1 MDAGMALVPEN
12 RKEEG
17 LFLEMTVT
25 ENISLDENE
34 LVWRFVRASGPG
46 GQKVNKTSSAVQLRF
61 DAAGSLSLSEAVS
74 ERLLVL
80 AGRRAD
86 ASGVLTI
93 DARRFR
99 TQARNRR
106 DALDRLVALVREAAD
121 PPKPRRRRGVPV
133 GARKRRLEIK
143 RRRSVLKS
151 LRARVQ
157 RESQ

>member
-1 MDAGMALVPEN
+1 MGIMSEPIV
-12 RKEEG
+12 
-17 LFLEMTVT
+17 VT
-25 ENISLDENE
+25 EHISLDENE

-61 DAAGSLSLSEAVS
+61 DAAGSLSLSEVVR

-106 DALDRLVALVREAAD
+106 DALDGLVALVREAAD
-121 PPKPRRRRGVPV
+121 PPKPRRRRRVPV

>member
-1 MDAGMALVPEN
+1 MGIMSEPIV
-12 RKEEG
+12 
-17 LFLEMTVT
+17 VT
-25 ENISLDENE
+25 EHISLDENE

-121 PPKPRRRRGVPV
+121 PPKPRRRRRVPV

>member
-1 MDAGMALVPEN
+1 MVPPVKDDIVGIMSEPIV
-12 RKEEG
+12 
-17 LFLEMTVT
+17 VT

>member
-1 MDAGMALVPEN
+1 
-12 RKEEG
+12 
-17 LFLEMTVT
+17 VT
-25 ENISLDENE
+25 EHISLDENE

-61 DAAGSLSLSEAVS
+61 DAAGSLSLSEAVG

>member
-1 MDAGMALVPEN
+1 MSEPIV
-12 RKEEG
+12 
-17 LFLEMTVT
+17 VT
-25 ENISLDENE
+25 EHISLDENE

-61 DAAGSLSLSEAVS
+61 DAAGSLSLSEVVR

>member
-1 MDAGMALVPEN
+1 VGIMSEPIV
-12 RKEEG
+12 
-17 LFLEMTVT
+17 VT

-61 DAAGSLSLSEAVS
+61 DAAGSLSLSEVVR

>member
-1 MDAGMALVPEN
+1 VVPPVKDDIVGIMSEPIV
-12 RKEEG
+12 
-17 LFLEMTVT
+17 VT
-25 ENISLDENE
+25 EHISLDENE

>member
-1 MDAGMALVPEN
+1 MVPPVKDDIVGIMSEPIV
-12 RKEEG
+12 
-17 LFLEMTVT
+17 VT

-61 DAAGSLSLSEAVS
+61 DAAGSLSLSEVVR

-121 PPKPRRRRGVPV
+121 PPKPRRRRRVPV

>member
-1 MDAGMALVPEN
+1 VGIMSEPIV
-12 RKEEG
+12 
-17 LFLEMTVT
+17 VT
-25 ENISLDENE
+25 EHISLDENE

>member
-1 MDAGMALVPEN
+1 MVPPVKDDIVGIMSEPIV
-12 RKEEG
+12 
-17 LFLEMTVT
+17 VT
-25 ENISLDENE
+25 EHISLDENE

-61 DAAGSLSLSEAVS
+61 DAAGSLSLSEVVR

>member
-1 MDAGMALVPEN
+1 MGIMSEPIV
-12 RKEEG
+12 
-17 LFLEMTVT
+17 VT

-121 PPKPRRRRGVPV
+121 PPKPRRRRRVPV

>member
-1 MDAGMALVPEN
+1 MGIMSEPIV
-12 RKEEG
+12 
-17 LFLEMTVT
+17 VT

>member
-1 MDAGMALVPEN
+1 MVPPVKDDIVGIMSEPIV
-12 RKEEG
+12 
-17 LFLEMTVT
+17 VT
-25 ENISLDENE
+25 EHISLDENE

>member
-1 MDAGMALVPEN
+1 
-12 RKEEG
+12 
-17 LFLEMTVT
+17 VT

-61 DAAGSLSLSEAVS
+61 DAAGSLSLSEVVR

>member
-1 MDAGMALVPEN
+1 MSEPIV
-12 RKEEG
+12 
-17 LFLEMTVT
+17 VT
-25 ENISLDENE
+25 EHISLDENE

>member
-1 MDAGMALVPEN
+1 MGIMSEPIV
-12 RKEEG
+12 
-17 LFLEMTVT
+17 VT

-61 DAAGSLSLSEAVS
+61 DAAGSLSLSEVVR

>member
-1 MDAGMALVPEN
+1 MPDPIP
-12 RKEEG
+12 
-17 LFLEMTVT
+17 VT
-25 ENISLDENE
+25 DSISLDEDE

-61 DAAGSLSLSEAVS
+61 DAAQSASLPDAVR
-74 ERLLVL
+74 ERLLTL

-86 ASGVLTI
+86 SNGVLTI

-99 TQARNRR
+99 TQARNRS

-121 PPKPRRRRGVPV
+121 PPKLRRRRGVPAGV
-133 GARKRRLEIK
+133 HRRRLQSK
-143 RRRSVLKS
+143 RHRSILKGQ
-151 LRARVQ
+151 RAPVK

>member
-1 MDAGMALVPEN
+1 MPDPIP
-12 RKEEG
+12 
-17 LFLEMTVT
+17 VT
-25 ENISLDENE
+25 DTISLDEDE

-61 DAAGSLSLSEAVS
+61 DAARSPSLPEAVR

-86 ASGVLTI
+86 NNGVLTV

-106 DALDRLVALVREAAD
+106 DALDRLVALVREAAE
-121 PPKPRRRRGVPV
+121 PPKPRRRRGVPAGV
-133 GARKRRLEIK
+133 HKRRLESK
-143 RRRSVLKS
+143 RQRSRLKS
-151 LRARVQ
+151 QRARVGQ
-157 RESQ
+157 DSE

>member
-1 MDAGMALVPEN
+1 MSEPIV
-12 RKEEG
+12 
-17 LFLEMTVT
+17 VT
-25 ENISLDENE
+25 EHISLDENE

-121 PPKPRRRRGVPV
+121 PPKPRRRRRVPV

>member
-1 MDAGMALVPEN
+1 MGIMSEPIV
-12 RKEEG
+12 
-17 LFLEMTVT
+17 VT
-25 ENISLDENE
+25 EHISLDENE

>member
-1 MDAGMALVPEN
+1 MSEPIV
-12 RKEEG
+12 
-17 LFLEMTVT
+17 VT

-61 DAAGSLSLSEAVS
+61 DAAGSLSLSEVVR